1 MKNEFEGLAV
11 RLLAGDVSLDDA
23 VKLLERSMI
32 DGALAACH
40 GNQSAAAKKLRIH
53 RNTLQRKMAE
63 FDLSGRRVSVRRK
76 PANRESP
83 ARRRKTGT
91 L

>member
-11 RLLAGDVSLDDA
+11 RLLAADVTLEDA

-40 GNQSAAAKKLRIH
+40 GNQSAASKKLGIH

-63 FDLSGRRVSVRRK
+63 FDLGTRRTRLRRK
-76 PANRESP
+76 PAAREVPS
-83 ARRRKTGT
+83 RRRKTGT
-91 L
+91 S